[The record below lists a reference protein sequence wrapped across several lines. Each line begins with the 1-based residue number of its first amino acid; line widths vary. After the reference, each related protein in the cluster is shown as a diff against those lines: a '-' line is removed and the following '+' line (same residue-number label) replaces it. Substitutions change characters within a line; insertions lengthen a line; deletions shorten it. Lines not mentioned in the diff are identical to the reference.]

1 MWNNENVWTCGLK
14 ARSTQVAP
22 FGSFGMLT
30 GLPFRPTS
38 FTWRCNWSRAMA
50 EAAAAPALVVDH
62 LVWCVDSVAKGIEK
76 FEALTGVRPC
86 IGGQHL
92 GLGTHNALLSLGDGV
107 YLEILALDPAQKMEA
122 RWIGIDCP
130 TKPCLATYCV
140 QADGKLEDVQASAK
154 AKGYDIGSIK
164 DYSRENT
171 EGKTLK
177 WRLAADHHTS
187 GYEKLPFRG
196 LVPFIV
202 DWSVNPLEHP
212 SAISP
217 KGCRLA
223 ELRAYHPNPEEL
235 RKVFEALNLKGIT
248 VEAGDTERLE
258 AILDSPNGQVKIW
271 DLTRWQDLTRSE
283 ALRKKRH
290 SNFAASRPVQRVE
303 RIPSERPLHQL
314 IELVVFVVVCTLP
327 SEKS

>member
-1 MWNNENVWTCGLK
+1 MATE
-14 ARSTQVAP
+14 AP
-22 FGSFGMLT
+22 
-30 GLPFRPTS
+30 
-38 FTWRCNWSRAMA
+38 
-50 EAAAAPALVVDH
+50 AAPAAPALVVDH
-62 LVWCVDSVAKGIEK
+62 LVWCVDSVAEGMEK

-140 QADGKLEDVQASAK
+140 QADQADGKDGKL
-154 AKGYDIGSIK
+154 
-164 DYSRENT
+164 ENT

-217 KGCRLA
+217 KRCRLA
-223 ELRAYHPNPEEL
+223 ELRAYHPNPGEL
-235 RKVFEALNLKGIT
+235 RKVFEALNVKGIM

-258 AILDSPNGQVKIW
+258 AILDSPNGQVKI
-271 DLTRWQDLTRSE
+271 
-283 ALRKKRH
+283 
-290 SNFAASRPVQRVE
+290 
-303 RIPSERPLHQL
+303 
-314 IELVVFVVVCTLP
+314 
-327 SEKS
+327 